1 MQICLIQLLIGA
13 GAKLFMQAGL
23 QEVCARNDAHSMK
36 VLNVYL
42 LVCWSVKGPVGG
54 RATCNISLAVTQTC
68 SSSFH
73 DRRMGKKIRRRAAQT
88 YFRYKARQPEE
99 RNDHQLTVGARIA
112 RTQLRSFLRA
122 PL

>member
-1 MQICLIQLLIGA
+1 MKIKTIFTNFCNEFVFSVLASRLVEYAMQICLIQLLIGA
-13 GAKLFMQAGL
+13 AAKLFMQAGL

-73 DRRMGKKIRRRAAQT
+73 DRRMGKKNPTKSGPNLFSI
-88 YFRYKARQPEE
+88 
-99 RNDHQLTVGARIA
+99 
-112 RTQLRSFLRA
+112 
-122 PL
+122 